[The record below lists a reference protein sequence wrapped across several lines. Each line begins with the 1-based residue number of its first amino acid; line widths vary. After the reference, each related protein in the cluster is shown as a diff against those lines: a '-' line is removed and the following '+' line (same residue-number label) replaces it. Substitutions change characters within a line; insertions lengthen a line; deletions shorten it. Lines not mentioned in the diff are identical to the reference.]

1 MASITKQDVINAI
14 QQLQDQ
20 GVTATNQAILEITG
34 GSNATVQKYRK
45 EYFDSITAQAV
56 KESIVLKESEASTLT
71 AAFAALLK
79 SRIDGVKAEYEAVL
93 DQLNAALQETST
105 HNDQLLLNVET
116 LQNDLVKSQAE
127 IQQQAGLL
135 EGLRTE
141 LSEAKREAANQVAEA
156 RNDTLREREGAE
168 AARQALARAELRL
181 EAVPAL
187 EKHLEDMRGELN
199 TERKARTDAEKIS
212 AVAAAEKAAL
222 SSTADDLRTRLQSTE
237 QRLAAMAS
245 EVDKRQG
252 EKVDLEL
259 KVTELRTN
267 LDATKNALEAAE
279 NRERELVAQ
288 LKPAAK
294 KPGAQ

>member
-45 EYFDSITAQAV
+45 EYFDSITAQVV
-56 KESIVLKESEASTLT
+56 KESVVLKDSEASTLT

-79 SRIDGVKAEYEAVL
+79 SRIDGVKGEYEAVL

-105 HNDQLLLNVET
+105 HNDQLLIDVET
-116 LQNDLVKSQAE
+116 LQKELLKSQAE
-127 IQQQAGLL
+127 IQQQAGLI

-141 LSEAKREAANQVAEA
+141 LSEAKREAASQVAEA
-156 RNDTLREREGAE
+156 RNDTMREREGAE

-187 EKHLEDMRGELN
+187 EKHLEDLRGEIN
-199 TERKARTDAEKIS
+199 IERKARTDAEKIS
-212 AVAAAEKAAL
+212 AVASAEKVAL
-222 SSTADDLRTRLQSTE
+222 SSTADDLRTRLQATE
-237 QRLAAMAS
+237 QRLATTAS
-245 EVDKRQG
+245 EVGVVSGNGKYS
-252 EKVDLEL
+252 
-259 KVTELRTN
+259 TLRIFTPTSFN
-267 LDATKNALEAAE
+267 DIQHGIFA
-279 NRERELVAQ
+279 
-288 LKPAAK
+288 
-294 KPGAQ
+294 